1 MRTLAVAALVFMAA
15 APTAAF
21 AQSAP
26 AAAASTGY
34 TVEDTEIGALL
45 DDPAAK
51 AVLVKHLPGVV
62 SSDQIEM
69 ARSMTLKSIQQYK
82 PDEITDKALADIQ
95 TDFNKL
101 PVKK

>member
-1 MRTLAVAALVFMAA
+1 MRGFAVAALVFIAA

-26 AAAASTGY
+26 AAASAGY
-34 TVEDTEIGALL
+34 SVEETEIGTLL

-51 AVLVKHLPGVV
+51 AILVKYLPNVV
-62 SSDQIEM
+62 NAEQIEM
-69 ARSMTLKSIQQYK
+69 ARSMTLKAIQQYK

>member
-1 MRTLAVAALVFMAA
+1 MRGFAVAALVFIAA

-34 TVEDTEIGALL
+34 SVEETEIGKLL

-51 AVLVKHLPGVV
+51 AVLVKYLPNVV
-62 SSDQIEM
+62 NAEQIEM